1 MLLNLGF
8 GITIVAALLL
18 LFIAWG
24 ASYYND
30 HLASAATVNG
40 QSISK
45 DAWNKQMAVNAFRA
59 DYEQRQ
65 LRTLQTAGHIRSS
78 DASTRLSILQQRLQQ
93 TQSISLE
100 QLIDGT
106 IQEQLAAQQG
116 ITVSDADVDAKVAED
131 ATTPELRHAW
141 MIAVSPELKTGES
154 VATDEEKAAAKAKAE
169 QALADLKAGK
179 DWDSVAKAVSTDATK
194 DQAGDLSY
202 IDKDAS
208 LDTAFRDALMAAAK
222 DTPTDVI
229 EGADGTYRIGRVS
242 EIIPAKV
249 DATFASQIDDFTS
262 GSLPKVNQSDLRA
275 AIRRDVVHDKLS
287 AAILAPYLQASPQ
300 RDVEIISLSA
310 DVDPSTG
317 TPTGKES
324 QDGAVKI
331 RHILY
336 APNGDASTAGTLKP
350 DDPAWAAAEAKAN
363 ATYEKLKADPSLFA
377 SIAKSDSNDPGSA
390 SRGGTYWFTKDDS
403 LLPEFS
409 TAIFDASLQPGQL
422 LAPVKTAAGWH
433 VIQYLHP
440 APDSDWAAKLK
451 ADIDAGT
458 VTFADAARDNSDT
471 FDPQKGDVL
480 GWIAKGQLTK
490 QVEDAIFAAPIGK
503 VSDPLKIDGSGTY
516 LFLVD
521 KEESRTPDADQKQTL
536 ESNVFSDWYST
547 EKAKYTVT
555 RDAVPGSDQTTS

>member
-8 GITIVAALLL
+8 GITIIAALLL

-59 DYEQRQ
+59 DYEQRRI
-65 LRTLQTAGHIRSS
+65 RTLQTAGHIRST
-78 DASTRLSILQQRLQQ
+78 DASTQLSVIQQGLQQ
-93 TQSISLE
+93 TASISLE

-106 IQEQLAAQQG
+106 IQAQLAAQQG
-116 ITVSDADVDAKVAED
+116 ITVTDADIDAKIAAD
-131 ATTPELRHAW
+131 ATTQELRHAW
-141 MIAVSPELKTGES
+141 MIAVEPQLATGES
-154 VATDEEKAAAKAKAE
+154 VATDAEKADAKAKAE
-169 QALADLKAGK
+169 QALADLKSGK
-179 DWDSVAKAVSTDATK
+179 DWDSVAKAVSTDPTK
-194 DQAGDLSY
+194 DQAGDLSW
-202 IDKDAS
+202 IDKSAS
-208 LDTAFRDALMAAAK
+208 LDTAFRDALLAAPK

-242 EIIPAKV
+242 EIIPAQV
-249 DATFASQIDDFTS
+249 DGTYASQIDDFTS
-262 GSLPKVNQSDLRA
+262 GTLPKVTQADLRDA
-275 AIRRDVVHDKLS
+275 ARRDVVHDKLS
-287 AAILAPYLQASPQ
+287 TAILAPYLQPSPQ
-300 RDVEIISLSA
+300 REVQVISLNA
-310 DVDPSTG
+310 DVDPSSG

-324 QDGAVKI
+324 EAGAVKI

-377 SIAKSDSNDPGSA
+377 SIAKTDSNDPGSA

-440 APDSDWAAKLK
+440 APDSDWAAKLQSE
-451 ADIDAGT
+451 INAGT
-458 VTFADAARDNSDT
+458 LTFADAARDNSDT
-471 FDPQKGDVL
+471 FDPTKGAML
-480 GWIAKGQLTK
+480 GWVAKGQLTE
-490 QVEDAIFAAPIGK
+490 QLEQAIFAAPVGK
-503 VSDPLKIDGSGTY
+503 VSDPLKVDGSGTY

-521 KEESRTPDADQKQTL
+521 KEETRAPDADQTQTL
-536 ESNVFSDWYST
+536 ENSVFSDWYAKQ
-547 EKAKYTVT
+547 KANDTVT
-555 RDAVPGSDQTTS
+555 RDAVPDQTTS